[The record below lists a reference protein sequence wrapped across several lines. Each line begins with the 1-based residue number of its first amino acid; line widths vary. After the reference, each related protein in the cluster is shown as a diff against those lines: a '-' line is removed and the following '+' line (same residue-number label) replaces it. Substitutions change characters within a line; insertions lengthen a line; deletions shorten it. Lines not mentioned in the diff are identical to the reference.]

1 MNEKELLEL
10 KQDIEE
16 AKQKV
21 SELKG
26 EKQALM
32 KQLKETW
39 KCSSLEEAEK
49 KLTELTN
56 QRAQYSTKIETGME
70 ELEEKLNVV

>member
-1 MNEKELLEL
+1 MNEQDLLEL
-10 KQDIEE
+10 KEDIEE

-32 KQLKETW
+32 KRLKEDW
-39 KCSSLEEAEK
+39 NCNSVEEA
-49 KLTELTN
+49 KLKLAEIEE
-56 QRAQYSTKIETGME
+56 KIEKITENIEIGCE
-70 ELEEKLNVV
+70 NLSQKF

>member
-1 MNEKELLEL
+1 MTEKELLEL

-39 KCSSLEEAEK
+39 NCSSLEEAEK

-56 QRAQYSTKIETGME
+56 RRGQYSVEIETGME